1 MYPQHYGQHPGQ
13 HGWLFLKKK
22 KKNSNPSGKKKI
34 FVVIPMM
41 LSPQYVKTAG
51 VIADQVKIVGAP
63 LWHHIRLISSTV
75 FFYTR
80 KVQQAEEVSVSLFT
94 FLVELTDRLLEHWLL
109 ENIGIAKLS
118 LTWVLLT
125 LSFIIAI
132 ASGCFFCIKPPTGL
146 LLQVLFFFVLWKV
159 PLFSR
164 HTSWLCSF
172 PFAMFWKS
180 WLVSPVL
187 CEPWQHYSA
196 VSLGCVDPHC
206 FFNLLAV
213 THGNPTVSLCFP
225 PVNRSQYKINGS
237 MRNFH
242 ILNWSLH
249 TDLLRIGNLI
259 WILVRKALAVRSKWQ
274 LLIFSLTKVKQQ
286 AQDMD
291 MGEINN
297 NPALLL
303 SAWGFCCSFSLILA
317 GRSHHSLIGCH
328 SHYIQGQSG

>member
-1 MYPQHYGQHPGQ
+1 MTSHKAY
-13 HGWLFLKKK
+13 FFD
-22 KKNSNPSGKKKI
+22 S
-34 FVVIPMM
+34 
-41 LSPQYVKTAG
+41 
-51 VIADQVKIVGAP
+51 
-63 LWHHIRLISSTV
+63 V

-80 KVQQAEEVSVSLFT
+80 KVQQAEEVNVSLFT
-94 FLVELTDRLLEHWLL
+94 FLGEPTDRLLEHWLL
-109 ENIGIAKLS
+109 ENIGISKLS
-118 LTWVLLT
+118 LTRVLLA
-125 LSFIIAI
+125 LSFIIAT
-132 ASGCFFCIKPPTGL
+132 ASDCFFCIKPPAGW

-196 VSLGCVDPHC
+196 VSLGSVDPHC

-225 PVNRSQYKINGS
+225 PVNGSQYKIIGS

-249 TDLLRIGNLI
+249 NDLLRIGYLI
-259 WILVRKALAVRSKWQ
+259 WIRVRKAVPVRSKRQ
-274 LLIFSLTKVKQQ
+274 LFIFSLAKVNQQ

-291 MGEINN
+291 MWEIHN

-317 GRSHHSLIGCH
+317 GRSHHSLIGRH